1 MRVLYH
7 FFYKLQEK
15 LKKSINIRFP
25 TTIYAKKMRYTTLW
39 ILIFLLLY
47 FICAQ
52 QALGFLYFLMVLVLV
67 LPGNTRCKNFGWYP
81 YHYFFNCIVYYLP
94 FLRNSLFYLSSSQLW
109 RWQHPISAFVLWFTS
124 NVSCKRSSVC
134 VTNI

>member
-25 TTIYAKKMRYTTLW
+25 TTIYTKKMKYTTLW

-81 YHYFFNCIVYYLP
+81 YHYFFNCIVYYIPQYKKLTFFTFHP
-94 FLRNSLFYLSSSQLW
+94 ASYEGGNTLFPLLSCGLLQMFRVKDLL
-109 RWQHPISAFVLWFTS
+109 FV
-124 NVSCKRSSVC
+124 
-134 VTNI
+134 